1 MNGTPILPILRI
13 YTFKMKNEF
22 KLNELQLKEIA
33 HDLKRKI
40 EEGLSKDN
48 QEILCLPTYIHP
60 SGGKISGQA
69 TALDFGGT
77 NFRAAVVT
85 FTEDGIDI
93 NPENAYEKDLSVI
106 RSEGFSESGLLS
118 QLSEF
123 TSEVPLPEKSPIG
136 YCFSYPGKCL
146 PDGDAEL
153 ITWTKG
159 VEIKEMIG
167 KPVGKPLLD
176 FLNQKGNAVFTGIK
190 VINDTVASLFAGM
203 VKSGYDAYIGLIV
216 GTGTNMAA
224 FIDANRIPKLDKEL
238 NWQGLIPVNLE
249 SGNFNPPHLT
259 KYDDSLDERSDNKG
273 VHRFEKAVS
282 GLYIGQLMHELFPED
297 GFDES
302 FDAKAM
308 SEIINFPEKHKKS
321 HVKAARRIYKRSA
334 KLVAAS
340 LAGLIDCLISHDKSI
355 KKIKVTAEGSLFWS
369 KVKSTKNYNKLV
381 KRTLDEIVKDMGHKK
396 LKIKIAHIENA
407 NLVGSAIAAL
417 S

>member
-1 MNGTPILPILRI
+1 
-13 YTFKMKNEF
+13 MKNEF
-22 KLNELQLKEIA
+22 KLNERQLTEIA
-33 HDLKRKI
+33 HDLKKKI
-40 EEGLSKDN
+40 EQGLSVDGE
-48 QEILCLPTYIHP
+48 EILCLPTYIHP
-60 SGGKISGQA
+60 RSGKIEGQA

-85 FTEDGIDI
+85 FRDGRIEI
-93 NPENAYEKDLSVI
+93 NPENADEKDLSEI
-106 RSEGFSESGLLS
+106 RSENFTENDLLTRLSGFVNEI
-118 QLSEF
+118 
-123 TSEVPLPEKSPIG
+123 PLPEKSPVG

-159 VEIKEMIG
+159 VEIPEMIG

-176 FLNQKGNAVFTGIK
+176 FLNQTRKAEFTGIK
-190 VINDTVASLFAGM
+190 VINDTVASLFAGT

-216 GTGTNMAA
+216 GTGTNMAT
-224 FIDANRIPKLDKEL
+224 FIDAATIPKLDTEL

-282 GLYIGQLMHELFPED
+282 GLYIGQLMRELFPED
-297 GFDES
+297 GFNEN

-308 SEIINFPEKHKKS
+308 SDIINHPGKHKKA

-340 LAGLIDCLISHDKSI
+340 LAGLIDSLVSHDKI
-355 KKIKVTAEGSLFWS
+355 KKVKITAEGSLFWS
-369 KVKSTKNYNKLV
+369 KAKNCRNYNKVV
-381 KRTLDEIVKDMGHKK
+381 KRTLNDLMKEMGHKK
-396 LKIKIAHIENA
+396 VKIKIARIENA
-407 NLVGSAIAAL
+407 NLVGAGIAAL